1 MIQWRIFHIYVG
13 LLEGNPPW
21 PRRKGRWPQSGPW
34 KFPQRIHHSTWG
46 RWLCFV
52 VWLQQRITQAFHK
65 TNLGFY
71 EMVNLEG
78 MQAWAINGY
87 NPGHNSVTWDLSPA
101 TMAKYL
107 VVPSIKKKKNLH
119 NTQAVWTIPIL
130 EVPARRWIQLN
141 VNLVQ
146 RWDDKQCLWAMSRCR
161 NQKLMTICLQYI
173 ILDYMLLDLSF

>member
-46 RWLCFV
+46 PWLCFV

-65 TNLGFY
+65 TNPGFY

-78 MQAWAINGY
+78 VQAWAIDGY
-87 NPGHNSVTWDLSPA
+87 NPGHNSVTWDLNPV
-101 TMAKYL
+101 TMARYL
-107 VVPSIKKKKNLH
+107 VVPSIKKL
-119 NTQAVWTIPIL
+119 TQYPSSVDHSHLRDTEMDTAQRQFGPFRDGMISSASELCQDAVTQSWWLYAYSI
-130 EVPARRWIQLN
+130 
-141 VNLVQ
+141 
-146 RWDDKQCLWAMSRCR
+146 SY
-161 NQKLMTICLQYI
+161 YI
-173 ILDYMLLDLSF
+173 I